1 MSIAKKAGKGF
12 LSLFYRNMLE
22 RVVGMLAMIVLARK
36 LTPYDFGLVSITEVL
51 LSIIAIFGTTGLSE
65 FLVAYRKDDTEEIF
79 RAAFWFNIVVTI
91 AIILLFLLAV
101 PFWSDFQKD
110 ARILNI
116 CGFSLG
122 IFFFSQLQSIP
133 KTWLNRNLQ
142 FDVQVKIQAP
152 FILLIAIGKVT
163 AALAGLGVYSL
174 LIPTIIFQPIQ
185 TIFLYRAARMPIG
198 FKMYTHRWKEIYHF
212 TKHLIGSGI
221 LSRVAEQGDKI
232 ILSKV
237 FGLSTLGIYNVAQQ
251 LADLI
256 TSQLVMVSN
265 NILASVLPKYVN
277 DKERFYTHYSNFLK
291 LFSFLLFPVF
301 GFLFVAAKPLI
312 LFIYGPQWI
321 DAVLPMQV
329 LLLYAIYRSVTSS
342 YGSVM
347 NAFHL
352 NKESFKVTLVYTPFH
367 LLASYLGSMFGV
379 VGLAVGVVIVKSA
392 FVNINIW
399 QMMRAMHQPF
409 VQWYKNLAPYYV
421 TTVIMSAALY
431 FAVQYT
437 HLYNIA
443 APLVS
448 IIITGSVMAVTYYIL
463 MSIFFQEE
471 LKKLSA
477 FIGALYP
484 RSRNVFNFLFRI

>member
-12 LSLFYRNMLE
+12 ISLFYRNMLE

-36 LTPYDFGLVSITEVL
+36 LTPYDFGLVSITDVL
-51 LSIIAIFGTTGLSE
+51 LSLIAIFGTTGLAE

-79 RAAFWFNIVVTI
+79 KAAFWFNIVITVSII
-91 AIILLFLLAV
+91 ALFLIAV

-110 ARILNI
+110 PRILNI
-116 CGFSLG
+116 CGFSLA
-122 IFFFSQLQSIP
+122 IFFFSQLQGIP
-133 KTWLNRNLQ
+133 KTWLNKDLR

-152 FILLIAIGKVT
+152 FILLIALGKVA
-163 AALAGLGVYSL
+163 AALAGFGVYSL
-174 LIPTIIFQPIQ
+174 LLPTIIIQPIQ
-185 TIFLYRAARMPIG
+185 TILLYRAAKMPVG
-198 FKMYTHRWKEIYHF
+198 FKMYTHRWKEIYHY

-221 LSRVAEQGDKI
+221 LSRLAEQGDKI

-237 FGLSTLGIYNVAQQ
+237 FGLATLGIYNIAQQ

-265 NILASVLPKYVN
+265 NILASVLPKYVD

-312 LFIYGPQWI
+312 TFIYGPQWME
-321 DAVLPMQV
+321 AVLPMQV
-329 LLLYAIYRSVTSS
+329 LLLYAIFRSVTSS

-352 NKESFKVTLVYTPFH
+352 NRESFKVTLLYTPFH
-367 LLASYLGSMFGV
+367 LIASYAGSMLGV
-379 VGLAVGVVIVKSA
+379 VGLAAGVVIVKST

-399 QMMRAMHQPF
+399 QMMRAMGQPF
-409 VQWYKNLAPYYV
+409 INWYKNLAPYYV
-421 TTVIMSAALY
+421 TTVIISAAVFFAARYTY
-431 FAVQYT
+431 FYS
-437 HLYNIA
+437 IA

-448 IIITGSVMAVTYYIL
+448 IIVTGSVIAIAYYVVMI
-463 MSIFFQEE
+463 IFFREE
-471 LKKLSA
+471 LNKLSA

-484 RSRNVFNFLFRI
+484 RSRSIFNFLFRI